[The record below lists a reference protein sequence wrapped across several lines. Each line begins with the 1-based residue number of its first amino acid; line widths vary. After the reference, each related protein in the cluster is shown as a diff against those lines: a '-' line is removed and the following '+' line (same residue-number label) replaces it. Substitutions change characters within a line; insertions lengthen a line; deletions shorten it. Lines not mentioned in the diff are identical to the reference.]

1 MRALAKLVSL
11 LLHPLWM
18 PTALVALCFLFD
30 AHLSFNFAPLG
41 VWIIVAM
48 VFIMTGIFPLT
59 SALLM
64 LRSGMIGDLT
74 MPLRQE
80 RIPVYMLS
88 LIYYGMGYWLLRRTP
103 NHPELLSLFFGG
115 ALALLFTL
123 LITLRWKISAHMVG
137 IGGVLGAIIAIQL
150 LHGAPVVALIAL
162 LLLLTGALGSARL
175 LISDHTPAQVYM
187 GALLGLLLVLGCGL
201 VGLAP

>member
-1 MRALAKLVSL
+1 MRSLASFLSI

-18 PTALVALCFLFD
+18 PTMLVALCFVFD
-30 AHLSFNFAPLG
+30 AHLSFNFGPLG
-41 VWIIVAM
+41 PWIITGM

-64 LRSGMIGDLT
+64 KRSGMISDLT

-80 RIPVYMLS
+80 RIPAYMLT

-115 ALALLFTL
+115 TVAL
-123 LITLRWKISAHMVG
+123 LITMLITFRWKISAHMTG

-150 LHGAPVVALIAL
+150 LHGAPVVPLIAL
-162 LLLLTGALGSARL
+162 LLLLAGALGSARL
-175 LISDHTPAQVYM
+175 LISDHTPGQIYA
-187 GALLGLLLVLGCGL
+187 GASLGLFCVVVCGL

>member
-1 MRALAKLVSL
+1 MHTLAKVLSV

-18 PTALVALCFLFD
+18 PAALVALCFAFD

-41 VWIIVAM
+41 PVIIVGM

-64 LRSGMIGDLT
+64 KRSGMISDLT

-80 RIPVYMLS
+80 RIPAYMLS

-115 ALALLFTL
+115 SLALLITL
-123 LITLRWKISAHMVG
+123 LITFRWKISAHMVG
-137 IGGVLGAIIAIQL
+137 IGGVLGAIMAIQV
-150 LHGAPVVALIAL
+150 LHGAPVVPLIAI
-162 LLLLTGALGSARL
+162 LLLLTGALASARL
-175 LISDHTPAQVYM
+175 LISDHTPAQVYA
-187 GALLGLLLVLGCGL
+187 GAMLGVVCVLGCGL
-201 VGLAP
+201 IEVAP